1 MSQWVCMSDCVC
13 VSVLI
18 VCVFHFQCVHVSVRV
33 CACMSDC
40 ACVSVLTVCV
50 SQCVHVCTSQCACV
64 SVKHQVTYLLSYIVQ
79 CASCWKEA
87 LYYCCWN
94 TSYCSYA
101 CQQRHW
107 TIHQNDCRQAI
118 DAVSTAADVATTVEA
133 TILTTAVTTKTAEP
147 DLKSLLGKG
156 GTNSAEKD
164 ERIQVMV

>member
-1 MSQWVCMSDCVC
+1 MCACLSVC
-13 VSVLI
+13 I
-18 VCVFHFQCVHVSVRV
+18 RV
-33 CACMSDC
+33 CKTPS
-40 ACVSVLTVCV
+40 
-50 SQCVHVCTSQCACV
+50 
-64 SVKHQVTYLLSYIVQ
+64 YLLSYIVQ

-118 DAVSTAADVATTVEA
+118 DAVSTAADVTTTAEA